1 MCMQRN
7 FLLFATLATAAAMP
21 AMAQMPSAAGPFGS
35 EAHHAAPIPDFSRVW
50 NHPAFPWFEP
60 PASGPGPITNLSRWP
75 QQRPQTEGGSAAAVH
90 LQAGSDADDTAAG
103 SDYNVVQWGS
113 NSPRTPEPVPSVTAD
128 PILVRGFD
136 RPL

>member
-7 FLLFATLATAAAMP
+7 FLLFVAVATAAAMP
-21 AMAQMPSAAGPFGS
+21 TMSQTSAGLAGS
-35 EAHHAAPIPDFSRVW
+35 ETHSATLIPDFSRVW